1 MKTIEYWRSNKKWNK
16 LLGKTGKVITNTFI
30 RVAPPEQEGLA
41 PYSYLLVD
49 FGDQKLEMMGVA
61 HQEFKIGDQVKAVLR
76 KIKKENSEEI
86 LVYGLKAEK
95 I

>member
-1 MKTIEYWRSNKKWNK
+1 MKTIEYWRSNKNWQD
-16 LLGKTGKVITNTFI
+16 LIGQVGVVLSNTFI
-30 RVAPPEQEGLA
+30 RVAPPDQEALA

-49 FGDQKLEMMGVA
+49 FSGKKVELMGVA
-61 HQEFKIGDQVKAVLR
+61 HQEFEIGDQVKAVLR
-76 KIKKENSEEI
+76 KIKKEQAADV